1 MGRGSEGDSYI
12 RLHALKKSVC
22 RSPVPSVYSIN
33 YKRKKKFLRTQCH
46 VITYL
51 LPACYGGG
59 GAPRNADP
67 TVTQLPK
74 GAVGL
79 QVVGRLI
86 GGALP
91 LVVVG
96 RVDLPAL
103 RDGEAG
109 VVPGWGREVGSR

>member
-1 MGRGSEGDSYI
+1 MSHTGR
-12 RLHALKKSVC
+12 KSQ
-22 RSPVPSVYSIN
+22 RS
-33 YKRKKKFLRTQCH
+33 KHTRKYH
-46 VITYL
+46 S
-51 LPACYGGG
+51 A
-59 GAPRNADP
+59 A
-67 TVTQLPK
+67 LPK

-109 VVPGWGREVGSR
+109 VVPGWGQTRGRV

>member
-1 MGRGSEGDSYI
+1 MSKIVNTRANTSS
-12 RLHALKKSVC
+12 ATS
-22 RSPVPSVYSIN
+22 
-33 YKRKKKFLRTQCH
+33 
-46 VITYL
+46 
-51 LPACYGGG
+51 
-59 GAPRNADP
+59 
-67 TVTQLPK
+67 PK

-79 QVVGRLI
+79 KVVCRLV

-109 VVPGWGREVGSR
+109 VVPVKW